1 MYWYAV
7 TRASQKISTEKL
19 PVLPKTLMK
28 SMVLMGL
35 ALILYH
41 NIEQFANYDISGN
54 QSMNVQNRSSVGV
67 LEKTCNLGQ
76 NIQSLFRF

>member
-28 SMVLMGL
+28 SMVSMGL

>member
-7 TRASQKISTEKL
+7 TRASRKISTEKW

-28 SMVLMGL
+28 SMVPMGL

>member
-19 PVLPKTLMK
+19 SVLPKTLMK
-28 SMVLMGL
+28 SMVPMGL

-41 NIEQFANYDISGN
+41 NIEQFANFDISGN

-67 LEKTCNLGQ
+67 LEKTCSLGQ

>member
-19 PVLPKTLMK
+19 SVLPKTLMK
-28 SMVLMGL
+28 SMVPMGL

-41 NIEQFANYDISGN
+41 NIEQFANFDISGN